1 MKLHT
6 DPLVIQNFN
15 VVLILNDLFAKN
27 PKIKI
32 DKDDFM
38 RIQKIVWDKV
48 KKELN
53 IKFNGGKKDV

>member
-6 DPLVIQNFN
+6 DPLVIQNHN